1 MAMNN
6 INKHKGK
13 VPKMMFSSVSPSPE
27 PGSIKNMKYAK
38 RLVLT
43 GDGLGI
49 VVKRALLTS

>member
-1 MAMNN
+1 MNN